1 MSRKTK
7 VRLDP
12 VVRRSTAVLL
22 AVATFCGG
30 LFIGF
35 NVSFFMNAERQTV
48 TLAPPQNQ
56 PAIAPQASAGPGPD
70 VQGLLAS
77 AEANPSDP
85 HAWIDL
91 GNAYFDSDKPKE
103 AITAY
108 ERALSLSPDHA
119 DVWTDLGVMYR
130 RDHQPQKAVN
140 SFNRAII
147 AQPSHETA
155 RFNKGI
161 VLYFDLK
168 DTAGAIAAWEDLLSV
183 NPNAT
188 TPDGTPVRGMV
199 EKLKAGQP
207 L

>member
-1 MSRKTK
+1 MTKKTK

-12 VVRRSTAVLL
+12 VVRRNTAVLL
-22 AVATFCGG
+22 AVATFFGG

-35 NVSFFMNAERQTV
+35 NVSFFINAERKTV
-48 TLAPPQNQ
+48 NLAPPNS
-56 PAIAPQASAGPGPD
+56 ATAMAPQAVAGSGPD
-70 VQGLLAS
+70 VAGLRAA
-77 AEANPSDP
+77 AEANPSDT

-108 ERALSLSPDHA
+108 ERALALSPDHA

-130 RDHQPQKAVN
+130 RDHQPQKAVQ
-140 SFNRAII
+140 SFDRAVL
-147 AQPSHETA
+147 AQPSHKTA

-168 DTAGAIAAWEDLLSV
+168 DTAAAIAAWEDLLSV
-183 NPNAT
+183 DPNAT
-188 TPDGTPVRGMV
+188 APDGTPLRGMV